1 MSTVCIIVAAAENN
15 AIGKDNQLLWH
26 LPDDMKFFKQTTSG
40 FTVIMGRKTFESFG
54 KPLRNRRNIVITRQA
69 DYHAK
74 GTETVHSLEA
84 ALERCSEE
92 DRVFIIGGAEI
103 YRQALPLT
111 DELYLT
117 RVHAAPEGDTYF
129 PEVDLHSWELRW
141 QEAHPADERHAHAF
155 TFFHYYL
162 KRRG

>member
-26 LPDDMKFFKQTTSG
+26 LPDDLKFFKQTTSG

-54 KPLRNRRNIVITRQA
+54 KPLRNRRNIIITRQG
-69 DYHAK
+69 DYHAE

-84 ALERCSEE
+84 ALEQCSEE
-92 DRVFIIGGAEI
+92 GRVFIIGGAEI
-103 YRQALPLT
+103 YGQALPLT

-129 PEVDLHSWELRW
+129 PEVDLSEWELLW

-155 TFFHYYL
+155 TFLHYR
-162 KRRG
+162 KR